1 MHYYPVRETCD
12 VHGWLMTNQIKTC
25 PRCGRAVDGRA
36 TKCIHCGAELKTL
49 SASSRY
55 EAVEMALDEA
65 PSIESVVVSGRY
77 EIEKELGRG
86 GMGVVFLALDKELGS
101 QVALKLLLVEFASD
115 QRFVDA
121 MRAEAKLC
129 LSLSHPNIVRLHT
142 FEASGRS
149 AFLVMEYVDGPSLA
163 DLLAEKEKMSLK
175 DVAGYMRQACAALDY
190 AHSEGVIHKDIKPAN
205 FLIDKKNK
213 LRLADFGIAQRAR
226 YTYGQL
232 TQKVVMGTPTYMS
245 PEQLLGQKIDHRTD
259 IYSMGAVAYE
269 LLSGCPPFVS
279 ENMEKAIMLD
289 EPEPLEGVPARANM
303 AIAKA
308 LRKDR
313 YRRWQS
319 ATAFYQALAHG
330 KTQIEV
336 TPPETI
342 QWPTPGQAQEVRKA
356 RKLRVLAV
364 DDDGDILKLVQATLG
379 LAGYDVQ
386 TAVDGQDALEKLG
399 ISDYDLIVLDIQMP
413 RLDGMRMLTRVR
425 SAGSNVPVLML
436 TGHSEHKSVLEG
448 YRSGANYYMTKP
460 FAVERLIAASRFLMG
475 DFTESERQGIEGML

>member
-1 MHYYPVRETCD
+1 MAVRKAPD
-12 VHGWLMTNQIKTC
+12 VANI
-25 PRCGRAVDGRA
+25 A
-36 TKCIHCGAELKTL
+36 
-49 SASSRY
+49 
-55 EAVEMALDEA
+55 
-65 PSIESVVVSGRY
+65 VSGRY

-86 GMGVVFLALDKELGS
+86 GMGVVFLAHDRELGS
-101 QVALKLLLVEFASD
+101 RVALKLLLVEYASD
-115 QRFVDA
+115 ERFLDA

-142 FEASGRS
+142 FESSGRS

-163 DLLAEKEKMSLK
+163 DLLEKKDKMPLEE
-175 DVAGYMRQACAALDY
+175 VIGYMRQACAALDY

-205 FLIDKKNK
+205 FLLSKKGK

-259 IYSMGAVAYE
+259 IYSLGAVVYE
-269 LLSGCPPFVS
+269 LLTGYPPFMS
-279 ENMEKAIMLD
+279 ENIEKDIMLK
-289 EPEPLEGVPARANM
+289 EPESIAGVPAQVNS

-313 YRRWQS
+313 HRRWQS

-330 KTQIEV
+330 KTEKEV

-342 QWPTPGQAQEVRKA
+342 QWPEPGEVQAAKNG

-364 DDDGDILKLVQATLG
+364 DDEKDIRSIVQATLN
-379 LAGYDVQ
+379 LAGYDVE

-399 ISDYDLIVLDIQMP
+399 ISDYDLVVLDIQMP
-413 RLDGMRMLTRVR
+413 HLDGIRMLTRMR
-425 SAGSNVPVLML
+425 SAGSNIPVLML
-436 TGHSEHKSVLEG
+436 TALDEHKNVLEG

-460 FAVERLIAASRFLMG
+460 FAVEKLIAASRFLMG
-475 DFTESERQGIEGML
+475 DFTEKERHGIEEML

>member
-1 MHYYPVRETCD
+1 MSS
-12 VHGWLMTNQIKTC
+12 QITTC
-25 PRCGRAVDGRA
+25 PHCSKTIELRA
-36 TKCIHCGAELKTL
+36 TRCIHCGAELK
-49 SASSRY
+49 AIAGNSRF
-55 EAVEMALDEA
+55 EVVEMALREA
-65 PSIESVVVSGRY
+65 PAVENIVVSGRY

-86 GMGVVFLALDKELGS
+86 GMGVVFLAHDKELGS
-101 QVALKLLLVEFASD
+101 QVALKMLLVEFASD
-115 QRFVDA
+115 QRFIDA

-163 DLLAEKEKMSLK
+163 DLLEKKEKMPLEK
-175 DVAGYMRQACAALDY
+175 VTDYMRQACAALDY

-205 FLIDKKNK
+205 FLLDKKNK

-226 YTYGQL
+226 RTYGQL
-232 TQKVVMGTPTYMS
+232 TQRVVMGTPTYMS

-259 IYSMGAVAYE
+259 IYALGAVAYE
-269 LLSGCPPFVS
+269 LLSGQPPFVS

-289 EPEPLEGVPARANM
+289 DPESIAGLPSRATS

-308 LRKDR
+308 LHKDR
-313 YRRWQS
+313 NQRWQS

-330 KTQIEV
+330 KTQREV

-342 QWPTPGQAQEVRKA
+342 HWPEPGQVQEARQT

-364 DDDGDILKLVQATLG
+364 DDESDIRSLVKATLD
-379 LAGYDVQ
+379 LAGYDIQ
-386 TAVDGQDALEKLG
+386 TAVDGQDALEKIE

-413 RLDGMRMLTRVR
+413 RLDGIRLLTRIR
-425 SAGSNVPVLML
+425 NAGSNVPVLML
-436 TGHSEHKSVLEG
+436 TAHSEHKSVLEG

-460 FAVERLIAASRFLMG
+460 FAVEKLIAASRFLMG
-475 DFTESERQGIEGML
+475 DFTENERPGIEGML

>member
-1 MHYYPVRETCD
+1 MSI
-12 VHGWLMTNQIKTC
+12 QIKTC
-25 PRCGRAVDGRA
+25 PRCNKAIDQHAAR
-36 TKCIHCGAELKTL
+36 CIHCGAELEALTGP
-49 SASSRY
+49 SRF
-55 EAVEMALDEA
+55 EAVEMALKEA
-65 PSIESVVVSGRY
+65 PAVESIVVSGRY
-77 EIEKELGRG
+77 EIERELGRG
-86 GMGVVFLALDKELGS
+86 GMGVVFLAHDKELGS
-101 QVALKLLLVEFASD
+101 RVALKLLLVEFASD
-115 QRFVDA
+115 ERFIDA

-142 FEASGRS
+142 FESSGRS

-163 DLLAEKEKMSLK
+163 DLLEKKEKMPLEE
-175 DVAGYMRQACAALDY
+175 VTRYMRQACAALDY

-205 FLIDKKNK
+205 FLLGTKGK

-232 TQKVVMGTPTYMS
+232 TQRVVMGTPTYMS

-259 IYSMGAVAYE
+259 IYSLGAVAYE
-269 LLSGCPPFVS
+269 LLAGHPPFGT
-279 ENMEKAIMLD
+279 ENIEKAIMLN
-289 EPEPLEGVPARANM
+289 EPEPIAGVPDRANS

-330 KTQIEV
+330 KAQKEV

-342 QWPTPGQAQEVRKA
+342 QWPAPGQALAARQT

-364 DDDGDILKLVQATLG
+364 DDDNDIRSLVQATLG

-386 TAVDGQDALEKLG
+386 TAVDGQDAIEKLG
-399 ISDYDLIVLDIQMP
+399 ISDYDLVVLDIQMP
-413 RLDGMRMLTRVR
+413 RLDGIRMLTRIR

-436 TGHSEHKSVLEG
+436 TAHSEHKSVLEG

-460 FAVERLIAASRFLMG
+460 FAVEKLIAASRFLMG